1 MNIRSG
7 NGAVKESQEREA
19 QVEASPRCP
28 PSFPSRRNC
37 TLTLFPWFFFLS
49 CTEAEP
55 RASHKAGKCST
66 TELYLPGFPL
76 QINMKQNVTELPSRS
91 GTSCHPQPLHTH
103 LIFSRSWDS
112 QPVPQ
117 SCFFVVL
124 GIEIKVSQVP
134 AKTQLRPCLLFLIN
148 VSRCTF

>member
-1 MNIRSG
+1 MELLKKARREKPRLKQAL
-7 NGAVKESQEREA
+7 GAL
-19 QVEASPRCP
+19 

-76 QINMKQNVTELPSRS
+76 QFNMKQNVTELPSRS
-91 GTSCHPQPLHTH
+91 GTSCHPPHTHTH

-124 GIEIKVSQVP
+124 GIEIKVSRVP
-134 AKTQLRPCLLFLIN
+134 AKTQLGPVCSSL
-148 VSRCTF
+148 